1 MDKETYTQGRA
12 WTLVNTQLFT
22 AVTIIAI
29 FLFLSYLGYIFY
41 LNNLNIYFL
50 EKQAQCVV
58 ITLQ

>member
-29 FLFLSYLGYIFY
+29 FLFWSYLGYIFY

-50 EKQAQCVV
+50 ENRHRV
-58 ITLQ
+58 L